1 MPRNHSKTPIDGDP
15 KPIYSVRAG
24 AGPGVSCAACGRRFD
39 GRGPSGYR
47 DDAPI
52 CDSCLIESD
61 AELGMVLAVIS
72 VNRVYANLSAQG
84 SGEWL
89 DPLLELGAF
98 ARLYEL
104 FAKRTGP
111 PRIFHIPGLVDDQP
125 ASQES
130 HQRNGNR
137 PPSGGSGKVDP

>member
-1 MPRNHSKTPIDGDP
+1 MSSNDSKTPTEGDP

-24 AGPGVSCAACGRRFD
+24 GGPAVSCVACGRRFD
-39 GRGPSGYR
+39 GRSPSGYR

-52 CDSCLIESD
+52 CDSCLLQAD

-72 VNRVYANLSAQG
+72 INRAYATLSAQG

-98 ARLYEL
+98 ARVYEI

-111 PRIFHIPGLVDDQP
+111 PRIFDVSGLVDDEP
-125 ASQES
+125 APQES
-130 HQRNGNR
+130 PRRNGDRR
-137 PPSGGSGKVDP
+137 PSRGPGKVDP